1 MRLTKFPRLAARQYC
16 CWSPVAIAVAGLLPL
31 AVISKPVGAEELA
44 PVTQAQ
50 LPFFIHR
57 NTADEALIDFAEQA
71 GLTIAF
77 PYNKVRHTI
86 TNPVEGA
93 LTIRQAM
100 SGLLKGTGLSARFDE
115 HNNIT
120 ILVDEAPAQSES
132 MLARWF
138 RELTAAQDELLT
150 VPLRD
155 NQDRVEYIEVKGL
168 RARTTQSVSIKRDAE
183 YVLET
188 VQSLEMGKF
197 PDQNL
202 AEALQRV
209 PGVSIDRA
217 EGEGQF
223 VSVRGFGP
231 QFNNVLLNGRQMA
244 TDTLGRQFSF
254 DTLAP
259 EMVNAVTVHKQGQ
272 AGLPG
277 GGVGATINIQTA
289 KPLALRGLRV
299 AGSVKMQYD
308 SNAGQ
313 YTPQGSLL
321 FSDTFN
327 HDTMGLLVSLSYY
340 ARDARIDE
348 AQIDGWVVN
357 TGVPAEQLDKPVDN
371 LYVPRKYD
379 QRVRFE
385 TRRRQGATV
394 VYQYRP
400 AEDLAL
406 TLDYLGTDFSVDS
419 SATSIGH
426 WFTSSNLEDVVT
438 DTNGTA
444 IRFSQR
450 TGHATDFHA
459 RSFNRNSVLHSLGA
473 NLQWEPA
480 DALMLSLD
488 IATSRAQV
496 DDPDGDGDALSL
508 IGYLNQSTFDH
519 TQGNILPAIYGFESA
534 NPLQQNAAGEL
545 TGVSHYLDPANSR
558 THVMLKRGWQ
568 IEDSIDQAALNV
580 RWVSGSAWL
589 AGISAGLR
597 YSHQQKDNERRDNE
611 YNGLHCYF
619 CGYFDSPQIPL
630 SFQTRFNAGDSFLSS
645 VSGSDTI
652 PHQWLRHDGPQLFS
666 YLEAL
671 GNVDLSPVRR
681 GNSYSVSEKVWA
693 GYVNTSLELPLSNWF
708 LSANLGMRAE
718 YTQVS
723 VSAVNEVLSRLVIL
737 DQTELGPVFEDT
749 QAEFSQFSYSNW
761 LPAVS
766 LRAAWQE
773 NWVVRAGYSRSL
785 TRPTLEQMSP
795 GTRYTTT
802 RQGGDLRAFV
812 GNPQL
817 RPFESDNLDVALE
830 YYYGDSNYLSA
841 GVYRKYVDNF
851 ITINSQPVLYASV
864 TDPSTGSN
872 PLNADDQDSAAWFD
886 VARPVNGR
894 TAVVDGLELS
904 AQHLFGKTG
913 WGLQANYSQVDS
925 NAELDK
931 YNVNSKFAL
940 TGLSGARNLVLFYEK
955 GALQWRLAW
964 NYREGFLQS
973 LEQPLSTEPTYV
985 SPYKQWDMSASY
997 QVTSQ
1002 LSIFFEGI
1010 NLTDEI
1016 VHKHGR
1022 FANQLLLIQ
1031 DTGSRFAVG
1040 FRATY

>member
-1 MRLTKFPRLAARQYC
+1 MRLKKLYKHSSGHSV
-16 CWSPVAIAVAGLLPL
+16 CWSPVTLAVAGLLPL
-31 AVISKPVGAEELA
+31 AGVSKTAWAVEPQQTEQTV
-44 PVTQAQ
+44 
-50 LPFFIHR
+50 FFFSIYR

-86 TNPVEGA
+86 ANPVDGT
-93 LTIRQAM
+93 LTAREAM
-100 SGLLKGTGLSARFDE
+100 TMLLKDTGLSARFDA
-115 HNNIT
+115 HDNIT
-120 ILVDEAPAQSES
+120 ILVDESGEQPES
-132 MLARWF
+132 MLTRWF
-138 RELTAAQDELLT
+138 RELTATQDELLT

-155 NQDRVEYIEVKGL
+155 NQDRIEYIEVKGL
-168 RARTTQSVSIKRDAE
+168 RARTSQSVSIKRDAE

-231 QFNNVLLNGRQMA
+231 QFNSVLLNGRQMA

-259 EMVNAVTVHKQGQ
+259 EMVNAVTVYKQGQ
-272 AGLPG
+272 PELPG

-289 KPLALRGLRV
+289 RPLALRGLRV
-299 AGSVKMQYD
+299 AGSAKMQYD

-321 FSDTFN
+321 FSDTFRN
-327 HDTMGLLVSLSYY
+327 DTMGLLVSLSYY
-340 ARDARIDE
+340 AREARIDE

-357 TGVPAEQLDKPVDN
+357 TGVPAQELDKPVDN

-400 AEDLAL
+400 ADELEL

-426 WFTSSNLEDVVT
+426 WFTSSNLEEVIT
-438 DTNGTA
+438 DPNGTA

-459 RSFNRNSVLHSLGA
+459 RSFNRDSVSHSLGA

-480 DALMLSLD
+480 DGLMLTMD
-488 IATSRAQV
+488 IATSRVRV

-534 NPLQQNAAGEL
+534 NPLQQNAAGEI

-558 THVMLKRGWQ
+558 PHVMLKRGWQ
-568 IEDSIDQAALNV
+568 IEDSIDQAAFDS

-589 AGISAGLR
+589 ASINSGLR

-619 CGYFDSPQIPL
+619 CGYFDTPDIPL

-666 YLEAL
+666 YLEAQ

-681 GNSYSVSEKVWA
+681 GNSYSVSEEVWA
-693 GYVNTSLELPLSNWF
+693 GYINATLEFPLSDWF
-708 LSANLGMRAE
+708 VSANLGLRAE
-718 YTQVS
+718 HTQVE
-723 VSAVNEVLSRLVIL
+723 VSALNEVLSGLVIL
-737 DQTELGPVFEDT
+737 DQTELGPVFETT
-749 QAEFSQFSYSNW
+749 QAEFSQFSYTNW

-766 LRAAWQE
+766 MRAAWQE
-773 NWVVRAGYSRSL
+773 NWVLRAGYSRSL

-802 RQGGDLRAFV
+802 RQGGDLRASV

-817 RPFESDNLDVALE
+817 RPFESYNLDLALE
-830 YYYGDSNYLSA
+830 YYYDDTSYLSA

-851 ITINSQPVLYASV
+851 ITINSQPVLYATI
-864 TDPSTGSN
+864 TDPSTGTD
-872 PLNADDQDSAAWFD
+872 PLNPDPQDSAAWFD

-904 AQHLFGKTG
+904 ALHLFGKSG
-913 WGLQANYSQVDS
+913 WGLQANYSKVDS

-955 GALQWRLAW
+955 GPLQWRLAW

-973 LEQPLSTEPTYV
+973 LEQPLSNEPTYV

-997 QVTSQ
+997 QITSQ
-1002 LSIFFEGI
+1002 LSVFFEGI

-1031 DTGSRFAVG
+1031 DTGSRFAFG
-1040 FRATY
+1040 IRATY